1 MDACHDNASRTQQ
14 SRLMAG
20 LLCLLF
26 CSLGGAAQELAVDNP
41 YKVQAAFIRH
51 FAHYVNWP
59 DRTFAGDKESWR
71 ICIAGPDPF
80 GQVLEQTLKGRE
92 EQGRSFRV
100 IRSDDMEVLVQCH
113 IVFIAYKDAA
123 RRRYVMEQLK
133 HKPILSVGESPDFL
147 REGGVI
153 AFQTSDRVR
162 IGVNLDQAKAAS
174 LVIQTR
180 MLEVSSEVLE
190 NGSIHHL
197 R

>member
-1 MDACHDNASRTQQ
+1 MDISHDNMCRIPLSRMVAG
-14 SRLMAG
+14 MAC
-20 LLCLLF
+20 LFSCALC
-26 CSLGGAAQELAVDNP
+26 CAAQELAVDNP
-41 YKVQAAFIRH
+41 YKIQAAFIRN

-59 DRTFAGDKESWR
+59 EKSFTGDKESWR
-71 ICIAGPDPF
+71 VCIAGPDPF

-92 EQGRSFRV
+92 EQGRAFSV
-100 IRSDDMEVLVQCH
+100 IRSDDEDVLVQCH

-123 RRRYVMEQLK
+123 RRRSAMERLK
-133 HKPILSVGESPDFL
+133 RKPILLVGDSPEFL

-162 IGVNLDQAKAAS
+162 MGVNLDQAKAAS